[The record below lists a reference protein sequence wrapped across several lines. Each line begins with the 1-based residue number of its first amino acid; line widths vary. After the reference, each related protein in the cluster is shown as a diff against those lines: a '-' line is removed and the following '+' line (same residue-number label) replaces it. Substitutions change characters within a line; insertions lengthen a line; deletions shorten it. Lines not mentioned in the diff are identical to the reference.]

1 MKNWLQMRCCMKEEE
16 VQWAM
21 KDWPEK
27 WKVPVVSNKGFKG
40 KKQEEV
46 GTSNKTN
53 NPATNTR
60 KVAKCPKDT

>member
-1 MKNWLQMRCCMKEEE
+1 
-16 VQWAM
+16 M

-60 KVAKCPKDT
+60 KVPKCPKDT